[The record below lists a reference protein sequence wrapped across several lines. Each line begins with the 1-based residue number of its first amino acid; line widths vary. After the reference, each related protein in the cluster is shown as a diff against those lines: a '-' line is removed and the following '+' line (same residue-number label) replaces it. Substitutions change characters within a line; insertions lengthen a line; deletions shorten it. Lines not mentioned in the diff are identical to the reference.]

1 MARHSLSYNVKGAN
15 KMASNFEDKRAV
27 KLQNV
32 LAKDFI
38 PLFSGRPQRERVI
51 GRDDLMDLDILL
63 HTSNSLED
71 FLSKS

>member
-1 MARHSLSYNVKGAN
+1 
-15 KMASNFEDKRAV
+15 MASNFEDKRAV

-51 GRDDLMDLDILL
+51 GREDLMDLDILL
-63 HTSNSLED
+63 HTSSTIEEL
-71 FLSKS
+71 LAKL